1 MLDKIYLSHGGGG
14 RKTGELIENLFQ
26 KYLDDPILKRM
37 DDSAIIERDLVFST
51 DSYVVHPLFFPGGD
65 IGELAVSGTVNDI
78 SVMGAQPLYL
88 SVGFIIEEGFEIQ
101 KLEKILRSIKDVANT
116 NRVRIVTGDT
126 KVVEKGKCDGIYINT
141 SGIGRYVFPNPP
153 SINKITPGDQVLIN
167 GNMGLHGIAVLIA
180 RDEFKLD
187 VKIRSDVAPLWNLIE
202 KFRKYDVKFMRDA
215 TRGGVAQVLNEIV
228 AEREFGIRI
237 IEDELPISKEVEGV
251 CDILGFDPL
260 HIANEGK
267 VVAVVGKDDADAVL
281 SIMKDD
287 PMGTDAKIIG
297 EVIAEDNGMVVL
309 ETSFGTERIVMPPS
323 GEILPRIC

>member
-101 KLEKILRSIKDVANT
+101 ALEKILRSIKDAAQT
-116 NRVRIVTGDT
+116 TRVRIVTGDT

-167 GNMGLHGIAVLIA
+167 GNIGLHGIAVLIA

-187 VKIRSDVAPLWNLIE
+187 VEIKSDVAPLWNLIE

-237 IEDELPISKEVEGV
+237 QEDELPISKEVEGV

-267 VVAVVGKDDADAVL
+267 VIAVVGKSDADEVL

-297 EVIAEDNGMVVL
+297 EVIAEDHGMVVL
-309 ETSFGTERIVMPPS
+309 QTSFGTERIVMPPS

>member
-297 EVIAEDNGMVVL
+297 EIIAEDNGMVVL